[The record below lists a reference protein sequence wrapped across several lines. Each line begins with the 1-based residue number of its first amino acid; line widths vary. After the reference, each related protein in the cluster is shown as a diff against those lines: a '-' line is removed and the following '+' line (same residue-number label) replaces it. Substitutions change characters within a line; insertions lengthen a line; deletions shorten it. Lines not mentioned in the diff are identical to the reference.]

1 MQAKGNRY
9 SDIFILFKLFILFKQ
24 VYEIL
29 QQLKL
34 LSVPTSFSPHHTVF
48 ASAE

>member
-9 SDIFILFKLFILFKQ
+9 SDVFILFKQ

-34 LSVPTSFSPHHTVF
+34 LSIPTSFSPHHTVF